1 MRGTDHFGNL
11 MWQFWCMMSSHFMNV
26 HALGLRPENNNNSV
40 LKECE
45 LKEEASSVQMGAFLL
60 SE

>member
-1 MRGTDHFGNL
+1 
-11 MWQFWCMMSSHFMNV
+11 MNV
-26 HALGLRPENNNNSV
+26 HAPGLRPENNNSV